1 MKQTNPTAR
10 VLISMPEKFLF
21 EIDKI
26 ANEENLSRSK
36 LIREALRRYMNENNM
51 INKLKADLRRYMNKN
66 NMINKLKADNNAGI
80 LEELLG

>member
-1 MKQTNPTAR
+1 MKQTNPIAR
-10 VLISMPEKFLF
+10 VLVSMPEKFLF

-26 ANEENLSRSK
+26 ANEENRSRSE
-36 LIREALRRYMNENNM
+36 LIREA
-51 INKLKADLRRYMNKN
+51 LRRYMNKN

>member
-1 MKQTNPTAR
+1 MKQTNPIAR
-10 VLISMPEKFLF
+10 VLVSMLEKFLF

-26 ANEENLSRSK
+26 ANEENRSRSE
-36 LIREALRRYMNENNM
+36 LIREA
-51 INKLKADLRRYMNKN
+51 LRRYMNKN